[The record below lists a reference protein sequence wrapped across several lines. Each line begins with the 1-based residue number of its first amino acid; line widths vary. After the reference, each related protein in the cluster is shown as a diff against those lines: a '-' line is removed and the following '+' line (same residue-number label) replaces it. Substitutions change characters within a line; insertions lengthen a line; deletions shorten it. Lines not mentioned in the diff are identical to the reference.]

1 MTREYVPVNPSC
13 LGTRSRF
20 GFHENRALVWLTS
33 LSSAS
38 TPSAEHGGCLS
49 LPARLHAKPDDICLH
64 DEGPVKSR

>member
-33 LSSAS
+33 LSSAP
-38 TPSAEHGGCLS
+38 TPSAEHRGVPVVAS
-49 LPARLHAKPDDICLH
+49 TSPRKAK
-64 DEGPVKSR
+64 